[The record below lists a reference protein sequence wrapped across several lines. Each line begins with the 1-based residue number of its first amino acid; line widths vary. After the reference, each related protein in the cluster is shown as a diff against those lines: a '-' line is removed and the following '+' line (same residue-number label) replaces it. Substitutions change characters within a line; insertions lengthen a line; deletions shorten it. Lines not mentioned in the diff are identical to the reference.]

1 MKLHNL
7 IKGTI
12 NICAIKCTIIATIL
26 LHQLLV
32 WLVSDANGKE
42 IESIHDT
49 PYSSRTEHLYIIFN
63 SIIDINTKLTELP
76 QGKRRKEI
84 SIIHNIV
91 YTPSLTQPVIFRL
104 YQTTA
109 KYHICIQIQFRNDN
123 LNQVCM
129 QI

>member
-1 MKLHNL
+1 MIELKLHNL
-7 IKGTI
+7 IKG
-12 NICAIKCTIIATIL
+12 AILKFKYIMCMIIVTIL

-49 PYSSRTEHLYIIFN
+49 PYSSRTEHSYIIFN
-63 SIIDINTKLTELP
+63 SIIDINTKLTNLP

-84 SIIHNIV
+84 SIIHV
-91 YTPSLTQPVIFRL
+91 AYTPSLTQSIIFRL

-109 KYHICIQIQFRNDN
+109 KISDLYTDPIQK
-123 LNQVCM
+123 
-129 QI
+129 